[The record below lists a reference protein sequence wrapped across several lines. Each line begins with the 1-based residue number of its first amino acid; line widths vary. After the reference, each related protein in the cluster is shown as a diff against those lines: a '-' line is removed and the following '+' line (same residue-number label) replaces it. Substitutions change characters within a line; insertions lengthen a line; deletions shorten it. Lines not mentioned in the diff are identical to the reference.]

1 LQPALKGA
9 RQIGFTFVSM
19 SLSLVAVFIPLLFM
33 SGLIGRLF
41 HEFAVTLS
49 AAILVSGV
57 VSLTLTPMMCSRFLR
72 PEVTHPPPGL
82 FLRACERGF
91 NTMLGGYSA
100 ALRWVLR
107 HQRFILVV
115 AVLTLVAT
123 VWLYSV
129 VPKGFFPQQDTG
141 LITGITEASQDISFA
156 AMSKLQDKVA
166 GIVLADP
173 AVATLGSFIG
183 GGYGSSTV
191 NNGRFFVTLKP
202 LSERHVNADEVIARL
217 RKKVAQVSG
226 ITLFLQSNQDIRVGG
241 RVSKAQYQYALQSGD
256 LAELNEWTPKL
267 LAELRKLPQLKDV
280 TSNQQTSGLQSNAVI
295 DRVAAARLGVTPE
308 AIDNTLYD
316 ALGQRQVSTIYKRY
330 KPAPRCPRSRSEVPT
345 RPQCAAAHFCEID
358 DRRDGAAQQRRD
370 LQDEQRLP
378 LGEPPRP
385 IPCGHDLVQSRTRR
399 LARRGHGVDPKR
411 KASARHTGRHHR

>member
-1 LQPALKGA
+1 MMRSWVIENVVRYSEAGDAALKGA
-9 RQIGFTFVSM
+9 RQIGFTIVSM

-57 VSLTLTPMMCSRFLR
+57 ISLTLTPMMCSRFLR
-72 PEVTHPPPGL
+72 PESTHPPPSS

-91 NTMLGGYSA
+91 NRMLGGYSA

-107 HQRFILVV
+107 HQRFMLAV
-115 AVLTLVAT
+115 AVLTIVAT
-123 VWLYSV
+123 VWLYIA

-156 AMSKLQDKVA
+156 AMSTLQNQVA

-183 GGYGSSTV
+183 GGYGSTTV
-191 NNGRFFVTLKP
+191 NNGRFFITLKP
-202 LSERHVNADEVIARL
+202 LSERRVNAAEVIARL

-241 RVSKAQYQYALQSGD
+241 RISKAQYQYALQSGD

-267 LAELRKLPQLKDV
+267 LTELRKLPQLKDV
-280 TSNQQTSGLQSNAVI
+280 TSDQQTSGLQTNAVI
-295 DRVAAARLGVTPE
+295 DRTAGR
-308 AIDNTLYD
+308 
-316 ALGQRQVSTIYKRY
+316 
-330 KPAPRCPRSRSEVPT
+330 APRRHAGSRRQHALRRPRPATGFDDLQALQPASRRPRSRSEVPT
-345 RPQCAAAHFCEID
+345 RPQCTAAYLREN
-358 DRRDGAAQQRRD
+358 RRPARWCRSAASRPSRRAT
-370 LQDEQRLP
+370 P
-378 LGEPPRP
+378 S
-385 IPCGHDLVQSRTRR
+385 SR
-399 LARRGHGVDPKR
+399 
-411 KASARHTGRHHR
+411 